1 MKRVGMPE
9 LGLLQV
15 GVPDWIWF
23 QNVVIPVL
31 GMGLGA
37 LAMFGV
43 YRTINRALD
52 RRHERLLAT
61 DRGGASPE
69 LEEMRTRLEALEDAA
84 YRVTD
89 LEERLDFAER
99 LLTRAQ
105 DPSSSPQGD

>member
-1 MKRVGMPE
+1 MPE

-23 QNVVIPVL
+23 QNVIIPIF

-37 LAMFGV
+37 FAMFGV

-52 RRHERLLAT
+52 RRHERLLAA
-61 DRGGASPE
+61 DKGGASPE
-69 LEEMRTRLEALEDAA
+69 LEEMRSRLELLEDAA
-84 YRVTD
+84 YRVQD
-89 LEERLDFAER
+89 LEERVDFAER

-105 DPSSSPQGD
+105 DPSISPRGD